1 MDKKVDLTKIK
12 IDENSFRFVY
22 NNDKIADKK
31 LTTKATSFAQDSFR
45 RFCKNKSSIV
55 GAIVLGILI
64 IMSLIVPIV
73 SPYPV
78 NTVSADETFLEPK
91 LFKAGTGFWDGT
103 RRYEKVVKDDGSVNG
118 VLYDFNNETPARFYK
133 PAVMNLVVDS
143 EPTLINSASDYGRGG
158 YVMFENQVNAG
169 SEERNNV
176 TLYNSTPFSF
186 NEADNMHISVSFG
199 NDDDVIGSKLGE
211 YRIYLAGFDGE
222 NAVLKD
228 WSRDYGDI
236 DLNVNDCL
244 RQSGITGIIDAVLYF
259 ELKPGEGNSYIL
271 IKKCLLTSDN
281 ETLNEDLTQI
291 GFDDATEMIRRKI
304 DSAGVVPFGYWKSTG
319 RKGIY
324 ASEVF
329 YCSFTYDTYEVVYGE
344 REVVYTI
351 TELRKFKEDGLCDF
365 DEKDVENTFVKLK
378 DECPIESVFSPTYN
392 PITKKILSIKALVP
406 NYYKLGYTKMP
417 KFILGTDASGIDL
430 FTRMFTG
437 LRTSLILGVCTA
449 AFCFL
454 FGLTWGSISGYFGG
468 VVDLTMERF
477 CDILGGIPWIV
488 IMTLAILKFGNNFL
502 TFFLALC
509 LTGWMGTAART
520 RTQFYRFKG
529 GEYVLASRTLGARDA
544 RLIFKHI
551 LPNSLG
557 TIVTSSVLMIVSTI
571 YSESTLAYLN
581 LGLQGVQAFG
591 VLLAN
596 NQQYIQSNSYLI
608 VFPSIIM
615 ALLMISFN
623 LFGNGL
629 RDALNPSLRG
639 TED

>member
-1 MDKKVDLTKIK
+1 MDKNVDLTKIK

-22 NNDKIADKK
+22 KDQKISDKK
-31 LTTKATSFAQDSFR
+31 LTTKASSFAQDSFR

-64 IMSLIVPIV
+64 ILSLIVPLV
-73 SPYPV
+73 SPHPV
-78 NTVSADETFLEPK
+78 DTVSASEAFLEPK

-103 RRYEKVVKDDGSVNG
+103 KRYEKVIKSDGSISG
-118 VLYDFNNETPARFYK
+118 VLYDFKNDTPARFYK
-133 PAVMNLVVDS
+133 PAVMNLVVDI
-143 EPTLINSASDYGRGG
+143 EPTLINSASEYGRGG
-158 YVMFENQVNAG
+158 YVMFENEVRVG
-169 SEERNNV
+169 TEERNNV
-176 TLYNSTPFSF
+176 VLNNTTPFSF
-186 NEADNMHISVSFG
+186 NEEDNLRIVISFG
-199 NDDDVIGSKLGE
+199 SDDNVIGSKLGE
-211 YRIYLAGFDGE
+211 YRIYLSDSDGT
-222 NAVLKD
+222 NVVLKE
-228 WSRDYGDI
+228 WSRDYGDV
-236 DLNVNDCL
+236 DLRVTDVLKQNGLTEINN
-244 RQSGITGIIDAVLYF
+244 AVLNF
-259 ELKPGEGNSYIL
+259 ELKPEEGNSYIL
-271 IKKCLLTSDN
+271 IKSCALSSNN
-281 ETLNEDLTQI
+281 EQLNEKLAQI
-291 GFDDATEMIRRKI
+291 GFDDATEMIRRAI
-304 DSAGVVPFGYWKSTG
+304 DSAGVVPVGYWRSTG

-324 ASEVF
+324 ASEVY
-329 YCSFTYDTYEVVYGE
+329 YCSFTYDTYEAVYGE

-351 TELRKFKEDGLCDF
+351 TEMRKFKEDGLCDF
-365 DEKDVENTFVKLK
+365 DEKDIENTFVKLK
-378 DECPIESVFSPTYN
+378 EECPIEKVFSPTYN
-392 PITKKILSIKALVP
+392 PITKKILDVKALVP

-437 LRTSLILGVCTA
+437 LRTSLVLGVCTA

-468 VVDLTMERF
+468 IVDLTMERF

-529 GEYVLASRTLGARDA
+529 GEYVLASRTLGASDG